1 MGPALFDAG
10 VSQMRDFDQRFYG
23 KNKTLTMS
31 DRDVIYVTRS
41 TVPMLVRN
49 GIKGLTIG
57 SNGAN
62 YPPQVPKLHLWRDP
76 ATDTEVVVAY
86 HPYGYGGYGKSTC
99 AGPGQCGDCAEAPN
113 GVALCTEFRTDNTG
127 PPTSTDEII
136 ASLDA
141 VRAEYP
147 KASVFASTFDAF
159 VEDVLPVK
167 DQLPVVTSEVGDTWM
182 YGAPSDPLK
191 MAQNRLI
198 QRAWEDCLAKERAAG
213 GHGGGGES
221 SCEWE
226 NSAAIRNMTRF
237 LMKAPEHT
245 WGTPGISGWGSGD
258 DYDKANFTAHL
269 NNDAYHAAASSW
281 AEQRIFNYLAAQAL
295 VEGNHPLADVVVA
308 ELAELSSV
316 TPVDVS
322 GMTFHPFA
330 AGSKG
335 VTVPIGAAQVTFDAT
350 GAISSL
356 QFDDLTEWASAEQP
370 LAAFAY
376 QTLNDSDWK
385 PFTYDYIN
393 GHAMS
398 GGFCK
403 PGSNNY
409 TESKQWR
416 PSLQGVYTRG
426 NTAVAKMTM
435 DPIAASKYGAP
446 RELYLKVVQSAA
458 QAVSSLTRSTNAPAR
473 RLMGKTGRGHGSA
486 NDAGEA
492 GACTLAST
500 PAGACA
506 SRPGCHWCSPLYAP
520 EFCTPTSQACPQSG
534 KKKLAAPGDVVL
546 VATAEKGGACT
557 LAGWPVLACTSRP
570 GCHWCSPL
578 YAPEFCTPTS
588 QACPQSAPAPSRDG
602 EAGKAGVASFGLDL
616 ELTWIGKTPTMVGES
631 SMLTFPPAP
640 ALASAEAW
648 SLDKM
653 GGLVDPEDVI
663 DGGNQFNHGTW
674 RGGAQARTAAGET
687 FTVSSLDAP
696 NMCPQTP
703 LFPHGNPLPA
713 GSDGLKQLKQG
724 SVFGVGVNLHNNLWN
739 TNYPL
744 YYPFFDPAYCT
755 SPTTCK
761 DANARFR
768 FEVTVAMKAAAR

>member
-62 YPPQVPKLHLWRDP
+62 YPPQVPKLHLWRDL

-213 GHGGGGES
+213 GHGGGDES

-295 VEGNHPLADVVVA
+295 VEGKHPLADVVVA

-393 GHAMS
+393 GHSMS

-473 RLMGKTGRGHGSA
+473 RPTSKTGHGHGSA
-486 NDAGEA
+486 NDANEVGVV
-492 GACTLAST
+492 
-500 PAGACA
+500 
-506 SRPGCHWCSPLYAP
+506 
-520 EFCTPTSQACPQSG
+520 G
-534 KKKLAAPGDVVL
+534 K
-546 VATAEKGGACT
+546 
-557 LAGWPVLACTSRP
+557 
-570 GCHWCSPL
+570 
-578 YAPEFCTPTS
+578 
-588 QACPQSAPAPSRDG
+588 
-602 EAGKAGVASFGLDL
+602 AGKAGVASFGLDL

-653 GGLVDPEDVI
+653 GGLIDPEDVI

-713 GSDGLKQLKQG
+713 GSDGLKQLKKG

-755 SPTTCK
+755 SPTMCK

-768 FEVTVAMKAAAR
+768 FEVTVAMKAKAKAR